1 MKTMDHCSCTLRAP
15 RGNAAVADSPCKP
28 PHGFT
33 LIELLVVIAIIAI
46 LVALLLPALAR
57 AKARAQGIV
66 CLNNHKQLT
75 LAWNMYVEEN
85 NDWFVPNYS
94 WRHYSNTNS
103 WALGDIS
110 YGQPAGTNIDYV
122 IGPHLGSLGPY
133 AKTEKIFKCPAD
145 RSVTKLADGNSYPRV
160 RSYSMNGCIGVRTDV
175 YPEIDASFVK
185 RSDLY
190 KFPGPELFVFI
201 DVHEDFLEDCGFTL
215 PRDVNV
221 EIWRE
226 VPASRHNRSGVLSYT
241 DGHAELHRWL
251 DGRTFQPI
259 QGFRPQG
266 VIATGSVDWR
276 YVRQRA
282 TKGSAVNGEP

>member
-1 MKTMDHCSCTLRAP
+1 MRPTKRLPS
-15 RGNAAVADSPCKP
+15 
-28 PHGFT
+28 GFT
-33 LIELLVVIAIIAI
+33 LIELLVVIPILAI
-46 LVALLLPALAR
+46 LAAMLLPALSR
-57 AKARAQGIV
+57 AKARALGIV

-85 NDWFVPNYS
+85 NDWFVPNYP

-122 IGPHLGSLGPY
+122 IGPHQGSLGPY

-160 RSYSMNGCIGVRTDV
+160 RSYSMNGYIGVRSDV
-175 YPEIDASFVK
+175 YPEVDAGFLK
-185 RSDLY
+185 RSDLS
-190 KFPGPELFVFI
+190 KFPGPELLVFM
-201 DVHEDFLEDCGFTL
+201 DLHEDFLADCGL
-215 PRDVNV
+215 YVPRDLGYEMWGN
-221 EIWRE
+221 

-251 DGRTFQPI
+251 DGRTFRPV
-259 QGFRPQG
+259 QGSQGNG

-276 YVRQRA
+276 YVRQRT